1 MFTPEFRNRLDAII
15 SFGPLPPA
23 VVRRVVEK
31 FVLQLE
37 GQLAERGVT
46 IELTPEAAE
55 WLAIRGYD
63 ERMGARPLGR
73 VSQEHVKKPLADQ
86 VLFGELQNGGS
97 VTVAV
102 VGVGPDAKL
111 ELIAVPPRPARPK
124 AIPGPKA
131 AAKKKA
137 DKAEDKPAEENS

>member
-1 MFTPEFRNRLDAII
+1 MPPEVSAQAV
-15 SFGPLPPA
+15 LPPA

-46 IELTPEAAE
+46 INLTPEAAE

-73 VSQEHVKKPLADQ
+73 VIQEHVKKPLADQ
-86 VLFGELQNGGS
+86 VLFGELVNGGQ

-111 ELIAVPPRPARPK
+111 ELIASPPRPARPK
-124 AIPGPKA
+124 AIPAPKA
-131 AAKKKA
+131 PKKA
-137 DKAEDKPAEENS
+137 PKAEEKN